1 MSKPGV
7 HIIPAGLEYDR
18 VVKPLLK
25 DFTVSKAYLLINE
38 NLGKDFGKQK
48 EIIDRFR
55 RSIKKV
61 PIEWEEIEVD
71 IYDFNKTFQTV
82 YSLINKEAL
91 AGNPVYINISSSP
104 KILLVALIMAA
115 FMNKEHG
122 EVELFYVEPEK
133 YYDGEVVHAIMQLL
147 DKKADEKNIV
157 NNLRELAKEIEAHG
171 MAAGEAR
178 IHEFPPFP
186 IAEITD
192 IEYDMLRVIRDA
204 NVPSTKDQDLAGQ
217 GSVSSIKE
225 LKERLDDK
233 LGKVTPRS
241 NVKYYLDN
249 LQRMGLVRTERDKK
263 ELNIRLTKV
272 GELFADT
279 KGSA

>member
-1 MSKPGV
+1 
-7 HIIPAGLEYDR
+7 
-18 VVKPLLK
+18 
-25 DFTVSKAYLLINE
+25 
-38 NLGKDFGKQK
+38 
-48 EIIDRFR
+48 
-55 RSIKKV
+55 
-61 PIEWEEIEVD
+61 
-71 IYDFNKTFQTV
+71 
-82 YSLINKEAL
+82 
-91 AGNPVYINISSSP
+91 
-104 KILLVALIMAA
+104 
-115 FMNKEHG
+115 
-122 EVELFYVEPEK
+122 
-133 YYDGEVVHAIMQLL
+133 MQLL